1 MMIKRLQ
8 RIKESL
14 KTKKESV
21 PEMGMNDNE
30 YIELKE
36 TPAERETNIYVRY
49 CSLDTFEDIKTV
61 LDYVR
66 DGTSISIVKIKLLKE
81 KDINELKRA
90 ISKIKKV
97 AEVMNGDVM
106 GMDEDYI
113 LVTPSFVK
121 VTKAGPSP
129 KTDL

>member
-1 MMIKRLQ
+1 MIKPLQ
-8 RIKESL
+8 RIKQSL
-14 KTKKESV
+14 KTKKESI
-21 PEMGMNDNE
+21 PELSTSGE
-30 YIELKE
+30 GYIEIN
-36 TPAERETNIYVRY
+36 PQPVERETNIFVRY
-49 CSLDTFEDIKTV
+49 CSLDTFEDIKSI

-66 DGTSISIVKIKLLKE
+66 DGTSISIVKIKQLKE

-121 VTKAGPSP
+121 VTKAAPSP